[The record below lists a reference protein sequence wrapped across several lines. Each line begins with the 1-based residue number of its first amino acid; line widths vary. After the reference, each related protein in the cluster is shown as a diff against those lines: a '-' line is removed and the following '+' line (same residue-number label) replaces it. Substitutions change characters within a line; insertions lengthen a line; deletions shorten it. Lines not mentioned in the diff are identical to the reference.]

1 LRRLTAREGGHK
13 EIRGEDALKE
23 RGDEKREERLDTL
36 DPWRRL
42 VLQFFSDAVTVRVR
56 LGIEEKVFC
65 ALFGKLFG
73 V

>member
-1 LRRLTAREGGHK
+1 MA
-13 EIRGEDALKE
+13 EIGS
-23 RGDEKREERLDTL
+23 
-36 DPWRRL
+36 P
-42 VLQFFSDAVTVRVR
+42 VFSDAVTVRVR